1 MYLIEILL
9 PITDKE
15 GRPFAAKTYQSLRDE
30 LTEQRRDRFH
40 LRPPK
45 ARPKPAAARSMTTS
59 SCSRSCGQD
68 RPPLV
73 EAIPGTPRKYF

>member
-9 PITDKE
+9 PITDNE
-15 GRPFAAKTYQSLRDE
+15 SRPFAAKTYQSLRDE
-30 LTEQRRDRFH
+30 LRRDRFQ

-59 SCSRSCGQD
+59 SRSRS
-68 RPPLV
+68 
-73 EAIPGTPRKYF
+73 